1 MDPQGISPL
10 PVVPPRYPHLPMRE
24 LITENL
30 NFNPLQEV
38 PLYQMHSR
46 GRQRMQ
52 YAEMARGIQFSDWA
66 GARPPTTNMHCRRG
80 WTVATESYDGI
91 GCSGSVE
98 ETSQFPEQNQGR
110 ERMRASRFLRQQTL
124 DRSVNEHSA
133 LHPNFFKRSR
143 AFFLWPRVISA
154 SCYSWKWLESQYL
167 ISIHGKIMS
176 RLINSLVSEILFCGC
191 YLPHFINTC

>member
-10 PVVPPRYPHLPMRE
+10 SVVPPSYPHLPMRE
-24 LITENL
+24 LIVKNL
-30 NFNPLQEV
+30 NFNPLQ
-38 PLYQMHSR
+38 
-46 GRQRMQ
+46 
-52 YAEMARGIQFSDWA
+52 YA
-66 GARPPTTNMHCRRG
+66 TTNMHCRRG
-80 WTVATESYDGI
+80 WTVATESNDGI
-91 GCSGSVE
+91 GCSESVE

>member
-10 PVVPPRYPHLPMRE
+10 PVVPPSYPHLPMRE
-24 LITENL
+24 LIVKNL

-38 PLYQMHSR
+38 PLYQMN
-46 GRQRMQ
+46 QRVQ

-66 GARPPTTNMHCRRG
+66 GARPPTTNMHCRPG

-91 GCSGSVE
+91 RCFRSVE
-98 ETSQFPEQNQGR
+98 ETSQFPEQNQEG
-110 ERMRASRFLRQQTL
+110 ERMHASRFRRQQTL

-154 SCYSWKWLESQYL
+154 SCYSWKWLDL

-176 RLINSLVSEILFCGC
+176 GLINSLVS
-191 YLPHFINTC
+191 